1 MHKRVLLRPRFG
13 LVGMFAVPYFTLFEM
28 FGPAVETVGYICTG
42 LGLAVGIISR
52 EVAVLFFVV
61 SVLFGIVLSTSAVL
75 LEEFTARRYPRTIDV
90 VRLVMV
96 AIAENLGF
104 KQLMTY
110 WRTEGLIDGLK
121 GKTGWGAMERKGFG
135 TAPAKAAQ

>member
-1 MHKRVLLRPRFG
+1 
-13 LVGMFAVPYFTLFEM
+13 
-28 FGPAVETVGYICTG
+28 
-42 LGLAVGIISR
+42 VGIISR

-121 GKTGWGAMERKGFG
+121 GTTGWGKMEWKGFRTQTG
-135 TAPAKAAQ
+135 PRTG